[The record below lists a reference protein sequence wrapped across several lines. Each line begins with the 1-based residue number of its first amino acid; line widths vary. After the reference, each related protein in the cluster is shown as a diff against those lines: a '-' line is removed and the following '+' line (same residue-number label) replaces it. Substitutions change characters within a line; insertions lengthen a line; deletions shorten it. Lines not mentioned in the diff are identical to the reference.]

1 MLATESWRP
10 MAFGLKDVRRIRE
23 PICEPLWWGIRV
35 LVHVDRDGVRIRDV
49 EGSEIPGWDELR
61 GAIEASAGGSEMV
74 VDAYLLP
81 ALDDTTGAESF
92 GNEDIPTPRQFARQ
106 FFVGNVRSQ
115 AREDAENSAARLVEI
130 APDEPAAIVAID
142 LLWLDGES
150 LLDVPLGERKRLLD
164 AVLTEHPLVRRT
176 VHVRPPVET
185 WYRQWRA
192 FGFREF
198 AVKDANSRYV
208 PGGESDLWATAA
220 IPRR

>member
-1 MLATESWRP
+1 
-10 MAFGLKDVRRIRE
+10 MAFGFKDVKRIRE
-23 PICEPLWWGIRV
+23 PICEPLWWGVRV
-35 LVHVDRDGVRIRDV
+35 LVHVDQFGVRIRDV
-49 EGSEIPGWDELR
+49 EGREIDGWDDLR
-61 GAIEASAGGSEMV
+61 TAIAVSAGASELV
-74 VDAYLLP
+74 VDAYLIP
-81 ALDDTTGAESF
+81 APDDTTGVESF
-92 GNEDIPTPRQFARQ
+92 GNEDIPSSGQLARQ
-106 FFVGNVRSQ
+106 MFLFGSSIDGKSRDR
-115 AREDAENSAARLVEI
+115 RENEKNAAVRLVEMD
-130 APDEPAAIVAID
+130 PDEPAAIVAID

-164 AVLTEHPLVRRT
+164 SALTERDLVRRT

-208 PGGESDLWATAA
+208 PGGESDLWTTAS

>member
-1 MLATESWRP
+1 
-10 MAFGLKDVRRIRE
+10 MAFGFKDVKRIRE
-23 PICEPLWWGIRV
+23 PICEPLWWGVRV
-35 LVHVDRDGVRIRDV
+35 LITVDQFGVRIRDA
-49 EGSEIPGWDELR
+49 EGAEIDGWDELR
-61 GAIEASAGGSEMV
+61 KAIEASARGSELV
-74 VDAYLLP
+74 IDAYLIP
-81 ALDDTTGAESF
+81 APDDTVGVEGFGDVQMPSSGQMLRQTFGGRIGENNRTEKLSAHDARVAELSM
-92 GNEDIPTPRQFARQ
+92 D
-106 FFVGNVRSQ
+106 
-115 AREDAENSAARLVEI
+115 D
-130 APDEPAAIVAID
+130 PAAIVAID

-164 AVLTEHPLVRRT
+164 SALTERQLVRRT

-208 PGGESDLWATAA
+208 PGGESDLWTTAA